1 MAIEVAGNRFVTLAD
16 EFFVNGAKVYEA
28 YANGVKVYPDEEEPY
43 SDLLEGYVEQPLYVA
58 NKACGF
64 ETAARNIGIGVTDYY
79 LSEQFTGEFVGTA
92 VWYPDSGAVIV
103 VMASDEPFTA
113 TRHWQSGKYDF
124 DSGTKTVTYDS
135 YSDFEASGGYWHD
148 NKKAYFTF
156 SNTYKSDWRKTNPQ
170 AAVAI
175 SSDFN
180 ELVNRIAWAMVYDL
194 RNN

>member
-64 ETAARNIGIGVTDYY
+64 EIAAKSAGMVSNYY
-79 LSEQFTGEFVGTA
+79 VSEQFTGEFVGTV
-92 VWYPDSGAVIV
+92 VWYPDSGAVIA
-103 VMASDEPFTA
+103 VMASDESFTA
-113 TRHWQSGKYDF
+113 TRHWQSGEYDF
-124 DSGTKTVTYDS
+124 DTGDKTITSDS
-135 YSDFEASGGYWHD
+135 YRDFEAPNGYWHD
-148 NKKAYFTF
+148 NKKAYFTY
-156 SNTYKSDWRKTNPQ
+156 SNFYKSDWRKTNPQ

-175 SSDFN
+175 SDDFN
-180 ELVNRIAWAMVYDL
+180 ELVSRIAWAMVYDL